1 MSTRTRFEK
10 GAKGNSVMAYSLCL
24 LMIFT
29 DSLETRRDNA
39 QRTGI
44 DDIGSDRCGFNCLIL
59 QFFAVVVVLFCF
71 SFFFCHEI
79 YKLEVS
85 LPHAVS
91 HLSERWF
98 VLDGTCF

>member
-44 DDIGSDRCGFNCLIL
+44 DDIGSDRGGFNFLIL
-59 QFFAVVVVLFCF
+59 QFVVVVFVVLFCF
-71 SFFFCHEI
+71 SFFFFSVMKYI
-79 YKLEVS
+79 S
-85 LPHAVS
+85 
-91 HLSERWF
+91 
-98 VLDGTCF
+98 